1 MSWVKIMA
9 NLHQKRLEGA
19 ERAHAKRP
27 LRAIVDKY
35 LSAPAKKA
43 LVYTA
48 LITFAGLAT
57 AGTIADA
64 KSKKPKMEQTE
75 KKVYP
80 GKLGPSVEKK
90 ESNKKE
96 KKEIKKKEE
105 ISTSELTG
113 YAIKFKKEHG
123 KAYEVLD
130 DNENGFF
137 IHLATKK
144 PIYLENGKKAVK
156 VVAFVSHK
164 KEEIEQGGDKAA
176 YVMVLLFDTSTGVRE
191 QAWILDLDEV
201 RKDYKEKTGKELGYA
216 HVFVEQDKGKTGE
229 YLQLYVVAASSK
241 KYVEKG
247 IVETEMPVSIIKLKY
262 NPDTGKYG
270 LGDSSDYET
279 ASLEKKEDIVAK
291 K

>member
-1 MSWVKIMA
+1 MKVMA
-9 NLHQKRLEGA
+9 NLHQKRLGGA
-19 ERAHAKRP
+19 EKAHAKRP
-27 LRAIVDKY
+27 LKAIVDKY

-80 GKLGPSVEKK
+80 DKLGPSDKK
-90 ESNKKE
+90 KNGNKKE
-96 KKEIKKKEE
+96 KKQVKKKEE
-105 ISTSELTG
+105 ISTSELKG
-113 YAIKFKKEHG
+113 YMIKFKKEHG
-123 KAYEVLD
+123 KAYEEIS
-130 DNENGFF
+130 DNDEAFSAF
-137 IHLATKK
+137 VAVKK

-191 QAWILDLDEV
+191 GAWIVDLDEV
-201 RKDYKEKTGKELGYA
+201 RRDYKKKTGKELGHA
-216 HVFVEQDKGKTGE
+216 HIFVEQDEGKGGE
-229 YLQLYVVAASSK
+229 YLQLYVVAASSGK
-241 KYVEKG
+241 HVEKG
-247 IVETEMPVSIIKLKY
+247 IIETGMPIDIIQLAY

-270 LGDSSDYET
+270 LGDSADYKT
-279 ASLEKKEDIVAK
+279 ASLDKKEDVIAK